1 MYSFERGSVQ
11 HRLILAIWI
20 QLEASTADRARL
32 LNTYSSDGSGY
43 VWPSGTDV
51 RGHGFNIRYATK
63 TKSEAS
69 AIIGVCWPKC
79 SLLTIANR

>member
-32 LNTYSSDGSGY
+32 LNHTLLMAVAMFGHPVLMSGDTGLIS
-43 VWPSGTDV
+43 VTQ
-51 RGHGFNIRYATK
+51 RRRN
-63 TKSEAS
+63 
-69 AIIGVCWPKC
+69 PKP
-79 SLLTIANR
+79 LLL